1 MKVVYIPTEKLIEAA
16 WSPNRM
22 DLTTEQKLRE
32 SIRRYEL
39 VGNLV
44 VRLKHDR
51 YEVLS
56 GNHRLR
62 IIRELGI
69 ERPACVVVDLDDAH
83 ARVLSQALNRVHG
96 EDDLG
101 LRAELVRHVLNALPE
116 EAILTFLPETSESLK
131 ALTSLG
137 QDETARHLEN
147 WQEAQ
152 RVRLHHSPFAITSS
166 QLEVIKEA
174 LAKVVP
180 RAKEEKSDSPNLR
193 GTALYVLCRDF
204 LEKEGE

>member
-22 DLTTEQKLRE
+22 DLTTEQKLRG
-32 SIRRYEL
+32 SIRRYGL

-101 LRAELVRHVLNALPE
+101 LRAELVGHVLNALPE

-137 QDETARHLEN
+137 QDETARHFEN

-152 RVRLHHSPFAITSS
+152 RVRLHHLPFAITSS

-204 LEKEGE
+204 LEKDGE